1 MAVKPLLADTVKP
14 LAIVSLSPG
23 SPKTRYYQTILL
35 KHADLAPL
43 FLFICSS
50 LELTVFFYNTVNNQD
65 IYNCIMKRTLR
76 IDNLALRRI
85 IFIG

>member
-50 LELTVFFYNTVNNQD
+50 FG
-65 IYNCIMKRTLR
+65 
-76 IDNLALRRI
+76 IDS
-85 IFIG
+85 IFL